1 MTISRRPKMKIATL
15 MVRLDFKIKAAAGH
29 EARRLISFLEV
40 LIVSHCWA
48 LGLNPEHF
56 AKEPR

>member
-1 MTISRRPKMKIATL
+1 MKIATL

-56 AKEPR
+56 AKEPRQ